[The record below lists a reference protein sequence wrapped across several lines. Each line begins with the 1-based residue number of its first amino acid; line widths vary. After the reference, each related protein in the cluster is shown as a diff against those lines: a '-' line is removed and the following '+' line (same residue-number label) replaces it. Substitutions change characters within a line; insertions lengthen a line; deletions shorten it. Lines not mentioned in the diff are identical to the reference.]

1 MYYYMYISYV
11 SKGGATMNR
20 TDKKL
25 SDMQFKPSGE
35 KEKKK
40 RFTFTMTP
48 TDRKHLEE
56 LTKHYKVKSDAQML
70 SDLIE
75 WAYRQIE

>member
-1 MYYYMYISYV
+1 
-11 SKGGATMNR
+11 MN
-20 TDKKL
+20 TNENNLNDLK
-25 SDMQFKPSGE
+25 FKPTGE

-56 LTKHYKVKSDAQML
+56 LTKYYKVKSDAQML
-70 SDLIE
+70 SELIG
-75 WAYRQIE
+75 WAYSQIE